1 MSADKVGFV
10 GLGIMG
16 RPMARNLMAAGYEVV
31 VHNRSRAVVEELESE
46 GAEAAASSREVAER
60 CAVTI
65 TMLPDSPDVHEAVLG
80 ADGALAGAS
89 KGDLLIDMSTIS
101 PVVAR
106 EIAEAAEEQG
116 VAALDAPVSGG
127 ETGAIEGKL
136 SIMVGGREESVER
149 ARPIFEAMG
158 TPTHVGEAGAGQ
170 VTKTCNN
177 LVVALVIQAVSEALV
192 LGSKAGVDPDKLM
205 TALSGGLAGTKVMEV
220 KRSNFLE
227 HDFAP
232 GFRVELHKKDL
243 GIALDTARLHGVPLM
258 LTPIVDQMLAALQVA
273 GRGRDDHSVLLAAVE
288 RAAGHVIGK
297 ADAAAR

>member
-1 MSADKVGFV
+1 VSADKVGFI

-16 RPMARNLMAAGYEVV
+16 RPMARNLMAAGFELV
-31 VHNRSRAVVEELESE
+31 VHNRSREVVEELESE
-46 GAEAAASSREVAER
+46 GAEAAAGPREVAER
-60 CAVTI
+60 CGVTI
-65 TMLPDSPDVHEAVLG
+65 TMLPDSPDVHEATLG

-89 KGDLLIDMSTIS
+89 SGDLLIDMSTIS

-106 EIAEAAEEQG
+106 EIAEAAEG
-116 VAALDAPVSGG
+116 RSVATLDAPVSGG

-136 SIMVGGREESVER
+136 SIMVGGREETFER
-149 ARPIFEAMG
+149 ARPVFEAMG

-192 LGSKAGVDPDKLM
+192 LGSKAGVDPDRLM

-227 HDFAP
+227 HDFTP

-243 GIALDTARLHGVPLM
+243 GIALDTARLHGVPLV

-273 GRGRDDHSVLLAAVE
+273 GRGRDDHSALLAAVE
-288 RAAGHVIGK
+288 RAADHVIGYG
-297 ADAAAR
+297 DSAAG

>member
-1 MSADKVGFV
+1 MSADKLGFV

-16 RPMARNLMAAGYEVV
+16 RPMARNLMAAGYELV
-31 VHNRSRAVVEELESE
+31 VHNRSREVVHELESE
-46 GAEAAASSREVAER
+46 GAEAAAGPREVAER
-60 CAVTI
+60 CTVTI
-65 TMLPDSPDVHEAVLG
+65 TMLPDSPDVHEATLG
-80 ADGALAGAS
+80 ADGTLAAAS
-89 KGDLLIDMSTIS
+89 KGDLLIDMSTVS

-106 EIAEAAEEQG
+106 EIAEAAEAKG

-136 SIMVGGREESVER
+136 SIMVGGPEETVER

-158 TPTHVGEAGAGQ
+158 TPTHVGDAGAGQ

-192 LGSKAGVDPDKLM
+192 LGSKAGVDPDRLM

-220 KRSNFLE
+220 KRTNFLE

-243 GIALDTARLHGVPLM
+243 GIALDTARLHGVPLV

-273 GRGRDDHSVLLAAVE
+273 GHGRDDHSALLAAVE
-288 RAAGHVIGK
+288 SAADHVIGTSGE
-297 ADAAAR
+297 

>member
-16 RPMARNLMAAGYEVV
+16 RPMARNLMAAGHELV
-31 VHNRSRAVVEELESE
+31 VHNRSREVVEELESE

-60 CAVTI
+60 SAVTI

-89 KGDLLIDMSTIS
+89 KSDLLIDMSTIS

-106 EIAEAAEEQG
+106 EIADAAEERG

-192 LGSKAGVDPDKLM
+192 LGSKAGVDPDQLM

>member
-1 MSADKVGFV
+1 VSADKVGFV

-16 RPMARNLMAAGYEVV
+16 RPMARNLMAAGHELV
-31 VHNRSRAVVEELESE
+31 VHNRSREVVEELESE

-60 CAVTI
+60 SAVTI

-89 KGDLLIDMSTIS
+89 KSDLLIDMSTIS

-106 EIAEAAEEQG
+106 EIADAAEERG

-192 LGSKAGVDPDKLM
+192 LGSKAGVDPDQLM

>member
-16 RPMARNLMAAGYEVV
+16 RPMARNLMAAGYELV

-46 GAEAAASSREVAER
+46 GGEAAGCPREVAER

-136 SIMVGGREESVER
+136 SIMVGGREETVER

-192 LGSKAGVDPDKLM
+192 LGSKAGVDPDRLM
-205 TALSGGLAGTKVMEV
+205 TALSGGLAGSKVMEV